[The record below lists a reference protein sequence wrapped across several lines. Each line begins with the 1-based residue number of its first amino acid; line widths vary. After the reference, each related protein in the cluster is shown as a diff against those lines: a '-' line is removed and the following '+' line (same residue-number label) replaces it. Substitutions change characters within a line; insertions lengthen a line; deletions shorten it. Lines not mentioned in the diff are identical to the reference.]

1 MPSFIKK
8 KYRTIMNKKE
18 MNSLVETLADK
29 VAERVINHLK
39 GDQKSLVPEMV
50 DSNEAAR
57 ILGVSRQYLLQIKDK
72 FSFVKVGES
81 KQSRIFFKKDDLL
94 KEFTERGVCR
104 T

>member
-1 MPSFIKK
+1 MKFD
-8 KYRTIMNKKE
+8 IM
-18 MNSLVETLADK
+18 TLF
-29 VAERVINHLK
+29 
-39 GDQKSLVPEMV
+39 PEMV

>member
-1 MPSFIKK
+1 
-8 KYRTIMNKKE
+8 MNKKE
-18 MNSLVETLADK
+18 MNTLVETLADK

-57 ILGVSRQYLLQIKDK
+57 ILGVSRQYLLQIKDR